1 MLRHSGHRM
10 DRIGST
16 EVWDG
21 AAKTTDDLMAELS
34 KVTIAEVNKLAA
46 EFLVKPL
53 TLGLAGPQKSTA
65 EFERILS

>member
-1 MLRHSGHRM
+1 MLFRS
-10 DRIGST
+10 
-16 EVWDG
+16 
-21 AAKTTDDLMAELS
+21 TDDLMAELS